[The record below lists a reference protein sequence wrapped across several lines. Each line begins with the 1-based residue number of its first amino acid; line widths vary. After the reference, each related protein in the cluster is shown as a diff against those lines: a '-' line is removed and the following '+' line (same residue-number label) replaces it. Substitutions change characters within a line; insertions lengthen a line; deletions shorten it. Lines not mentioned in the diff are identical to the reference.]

1 MKFGT
6 IYLTKYTEIIN
17 IVIRKLSIL
26 LKTYKPYLL
35 RGIQFRHQGGT
46 TVVCCERYSTFPKK
60 GVIILFCLRDYFQST
75 MVRWR
80 YDFRPSGSCKTLDK
94 SMVLKPSTTKNII

>member
-26 LKTYKPYLL
+26 LKKTYKPYLL

-60 GVIILFCLRDYFQST
+60 KVSLFCFVSET
-75 MVRWR
+75 IFKVPW
-80 YDFRPSGSCKTLDK
+80 
-94 SMVLKPSTTKNII
+94 